1 MDMRRRWR
9 QGGAA
14 VAAVVC
20 VAAMLATQSGA
31 ALAAASA
38 GRPVRRA
45 AVTQDPLVGPGR
57 GRPGAPGTTTARPLD
72 STPAGGLAVYTTP
85 DPTPAGS
92 AAYVYS
98 PATLAGAPAVLVTG
112 PGGRRYRMTAS
123 LNQSAPPAQWWRAT
137 LPHGPAGIYQVRIT
151 GNTAAGAK
159 VTGHS
164 AYEVVSTSPPGG
176 AGPRWTVAGPGV
188 NGGLFAVDPGH
199 PRSMYLASGLAA
211 ELFAS
216 HDGGHSWRMERTL
229 PVAGG
234 YPTALL
240 VLPGRPTPPGR
251 ARRPGR
257 AARLVL
263 AINGGNGFYTDD
275 PTYTGKVL
283 ESCDGGAHW
292 RDLGLP
298 DSFVDTVVATPDG
311 STLAAVTSDG
321 IDVTHDQGAHW
332 THLAVP
338 WSSHAYSEASLVG
351 GDLYVATLSGLY
363 VVHDIAGTPAAP
375 VLAFTPPDQTSPW
388 VVGVAGDAQTVYA
401 AGWQGGIYAS
411 QDGGV
416 TWTHV
421 YDAPGQMLM
430 FQDVNGTV
438 YGAASNTI
446 VVGTHGGASWTTWP
460 EPVSNIYNQ
469 DVVAAGHTLYL
480 GTWDTGVF
488 STSDQGQHYR
498 WLGGVPDVNAYGVA
512 VAKGAGGG
520 EIVAGTDSNTYRAEA
535 AVAATGDPAAWGPPS
550 PPVAVGGITPL
561 VAASP
566 DHSVIYKVRNGP
578 RIGTYT
584 LYVSHDAGATWQQ
597 LGATQYGSAG
607 ALLVDPADPR
617 ELFVTG
623 SSDITGSAMMVSL
636 DAGATWSTFRTPAP
650 ITAMA
655 GDPSNPRRLWLGGP
669 DGLWVSARRGRKA
682 VRLQQRPVTAI
693 AALSSDRIVVGGYG
707 LAVSS
712 DGGATFRPARL
723 PDLDLSVSALVVSPA
738 RPDRLYA
745 ATGAFHDA
753 GFLKGGHGVYRSTD
767 GGRSW
772 QPFSAGLT
780 DRDVLSLAF
789 SPDGRVL
796 YAGLQRGGVAEIP
809 LTG

>member
-1 MDMRRRWR
+1 
-9 QGGAA
+9 
-14 VAAVVC
+14 
-20 VAAMLATQSGA
+20 
-31 ALAAASA
+31 ALAAAPA
-38 GRPVRRA
+38 GRPVRHA
-45 AVTQDPLVGPGR
+45 AVMQDPLAGPGR
-57 GRPGAPGTTTARPLD
+57 GQPGVPGTATGRPLD
-72 STPAGGLAVYTTP
+72 GTPAGGLAVYTTP
-85 DPTPAGS
+85 DPTAAGS
-92 AAYVYS
+92 AAYAYS

-112 PGGRRYRMTAS
+112 PDGRRYRMTAT
-123 LNQSAPPAQWWRAT
+123 LNQSTPPAQWWRAP

-159 VTGHS
+159 VTGNS
-164 AYEVVSTSPPGG
+164 AYEVVSTRPSGP
-176 AGPRWTVAGPGV
+176 AGPRWSPAGPGV

-216 HDGGHSWRMERTL
+216 RDGGHSWRMERTL

-240 VLPGRPTPPGR
+240 VL
-251 ARRPGR
+251 PGR

-311 STLAAVTSDG
+311 STLAAVTTDG
-321 IDVTHDQGAHW
+321 IEVTHDQGAHW
-332 THLAVP
+332 THLDVP
-338 WSSHAYSEASLVG
+338 WSSGAYSEASLVG

-363 VVHDIAGTPAAP
+363 VVRDIAGDPAAP
-375 VLAFTPPDQTSPW
+375 VLAFTPPDQTSAW

-401 AGWQGGIYAS
+401 AGWRGGIYAS
-411 QDGGV
+411 HDGGV

-469 DVVAAGHTLYL
+469 DVVAAGDTLYL

-512 VAKGAGGG
+512 VAKGPGGG
-520 EIVAGTDSNTYRAEA
+520 EIIAGTDSNTYRAQA
-535 AVAATGDPAAWGPPS
+535 AVAATGSPAAWGPPS

-578 RIGTYT
+578 RFGTYT
-584 LYVSHDAGATWQQ
+584 LYVSRDAGATWKQ

-623 SSDITGSAMMVSL
+623 SSNITGSAMMMSA
-636 DAGATWSTFRTPAP
+636 DAGATWSTFTMPAP

-669 DGLWVSARRGRKA
+669 DGLWMSAQRGRKA

-723 PDLDLSVSALVVSPA
+723 PDLDLSVSALAVSPA
-738 RPDRLYA
+738 RPDTLYA

-767 GGRSW
+767 GGRTW
-772 QPFSAGLT
+772 QPFAAGLT
-780 DRDVLSLAF
+780 DLDVLSLAF
-789 SPDGRVL
+789 SPDGRTL
-796 YAGLQRGGVAEIP
+796 YAGIQRGGVADIP
-809 LTG
+809 LTGEHGVR